1 MPGRKPAEGCA
12 QSARARPDSAGGIA
26 DACGP
31 GSPDSHRVVWGL
43 TCRPP
48 VPPAGFPPV
57 SRLPA
62 GFSPFAR
69 RPLVSLRPAF
79 SGSSPS
85 AAARFRFPFQVS
97 LRVSLPW
104 AIVTIAPP
112 RGGSGGVGPGRQG
125 PRSPVPPPP
134 PPRRDLAVIWSALH
148 GWAAPGAIGCRCRI
162 ACCARPRAQ
171 DTAAPEPPGTAVSV
185 LNRREAWPRSVTDPG
200 IRTGSAARLGH
211 WCRRGAA
218 RSHQSMVSASAVMR
232 SRRPAMN
239 ST

>member
-148 GWAAPGAIGCRCRI
+148 GRAAPGAIGCRCRI

-171 DTAAPEPPGTAVSV
+171 DTAAPEPPGTADIERLGRMV
-185 LNRREAWPRSVTDPG
+185 RRSV
-200 IRTGSAARLGH
+200 
-211 WCRRGAA
+211 
-218 RSHQSMVSASAVMR
+218 
-232 SRRPAMN
+232 
-239 ST
+239 